1 MKACTIVDINM
12 ARGMKMS
19 LNVAF
24 DFVVIDLDNRAA
36 GENQRTF
43 FMVSPG
49 IMSMGTVA
57 ILHSVPR
64 YLLSSVV
71 SRGTVTPPRIKEC
84 EQAALNKESVLY
96 NEHVVHLFVIR
107 KAFLSAYRNNLRDI
121 KRGDFPLVKLYESI
135 PFIESIPI
143 INPLSVSLL
152 ISLSI
157 HIIHPQDYMDR

>member
-49 IMSMGTVA
+49 IMSMGTVE

-64 YLLSSVV
+64 YLLSSAV
-71 SRGTVTPPRIKEC
+71 SRGTVTPPRINEC

-96 NEHVVHLFVIR
+96 DEHVVHLFVIR

-121 KRGDFPLVKLYESI
+121 KRGDFPLVRLN
-135 PFIESIPI
+135 ESIPI